1 MKFLTAISFE
11 LINKVRITI
20 FNDIESIVNLDD
32 FSILQST
39 ANFNLRIK
47 EGVNTKLKIDEVN
60 PSLDTV
66 QLFEEQSYY
75 ILVEQNEVI
84 NDSYFLNPFLNSTI
98 SWFPS
103 AVFSFDADYNYWK
116 LGIFKTKGNVG
127 IWDFST
133 NTFSGLYLNILPTK
147 IKSNEDYK
155 ILLSDI
161 SEIISE
167 LATKLGD
174 MQKTP
179 YSDSYEIVNSLFLE
193 SIHLQAYFHD
203 LLEAVDYVITSPYS
217 NNIDELSYVQ
227 LGTQKEIDYV
237 NFISSVENYVWRRN
251 GSLGNRFRGYT
262 PVTINNVDKIKNF
275 NNTPNKFVKFVLEYI
290 LELIYEIKTMIENK
304 STKSNFDNIRLNE
317 LSSWYDEIED
327 RLNSNLFKSIGVYNF
342 SLNTSQV
349 LEKRVGYQEINRI
362 YNNLQT
368 AMEIDFESDIKYSDK
383 YYSKPISDLYEIWC
397 FIKVTKI
404 VLEAFNYSD
413 VESFISVVNNR
424 IRVNLKQGQKSKI
437 TLKDND
443 RIINIYYNYL
453 YSNPVSYTEAYRPD
467 ITIEII
473 KGDQVN
479 LHHFD
484 AKYKMNNN
492 DSFKKEDLWKMH
504 AYKDAIKSSCTSSIL
519 YPGEIF
525 KEYVKEDN
533 TSINVIPLV
542 PGDDKSFLRLRKFIS
557 EILNKCI

>member
-11 LINKVRITI
+11 LINRVRITI

-39 ANFNLRIK
+39 ANFKLRTK
-47 EGVNTKLKIDEVN
+47 EGINTKLKIDEVY
-60 PSLDTV
+60 PSLETV

-103 AVFSFDADYNYWK
+103 TVFAVDADYDYWK
-116 LGIFKTKGNVG
+116 LGNFKTKGNVG

-155 ILLSDI
+155 ILLADI
-161 SEIISE
+161 SDIISE
-167 LATKLGD
+167 LVTKLGD
-174 MQKTP
+174 IHKTP
-179 YSDSYEIVNSLFLE
+179 YSDSYEIANSLFLE
-193 SIHLQAYFHD
+193 SIHLQAYIHD

-217 NNIDELSYVQ
+217 NNIDELTYVQ

-237 NFISSVENYVWRRN
+237 HFISSVENYAWRRN
-251 GSLGNRFRGYT
+251 GSLGNRFKGYT

-275 NNTPNKFVKFVLEYI
+275 NNSPNKFVKFVLEYI
-290 LELIYEIKTMIENK
+290 LELIFEIKTMIENK

-317 LSSWYDEIED
+317 LSTWYDEIED

-342 SLNTSQV
+342 SSNTSQV

-368 AMEIDFESDIKYSDK
+368 AMEIDLESDIKYSDK

-397 FIKVTKI
+397 FLKVIQI
-404 VLEAFNYSD
+404 VLEAFNYNNI
-413 VESFISVVNNR
+413 ESFISVVNNR
-424 IRVNLKQGQKSKI
+424 LRVNLKQGQKSKI
-437 TLKDND
+437 TLNDNEK
-443 RIINIYYNYL
+443 IINIYYNYL
-453 YSNPVSYTEAYRPD
+453 YSNPISYTESYRPD

-473 KGDQVN
+473 TVDQVN

-492 DSFKKEDLWKMH
+492 DSFKEEDLWKMH

-519 YPGEIF
+519 YPGKIF
-525 KEYVKEDN
+525 KEYVKKDN

-542 PGDDKSFLRLRKFIS
+542 PGDDKSFLRLRKFICK
-557 EILNKCI
+557 ILNKPI